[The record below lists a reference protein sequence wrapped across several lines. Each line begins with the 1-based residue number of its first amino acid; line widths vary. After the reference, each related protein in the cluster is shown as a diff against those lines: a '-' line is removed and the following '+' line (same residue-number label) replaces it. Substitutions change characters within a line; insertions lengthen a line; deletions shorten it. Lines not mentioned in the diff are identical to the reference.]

1 LEKQSTPLDTTIKK
15 LQDEIKALKKE
26 NYSLKEKLFV
36 EEVKHTV
43 KVPEAFAPIF
53 NKAEK
58 LVANY
63 FKDLKFNPSQGT
75 IEINKERYVLLR
87 ASALSYEFL
96 HSIKNLYKDRGE
108 EEAMNI
114 GKNILFDVAHVLG
127 NEDALNFHKKL
138 KLKDPISK
146 LSAGPVHFAYTGWA
160 SVDISAESN
169 PSPDNNFFIKYN
181 HPFSFEADSWLK
193 TNKKSDATVCI
204 MNAGYSS
211 GWCEASF
218 GIPLTAVEITCRAR
232 GDKHCTFIMAPPSQ
246 IDKYIPTKK
255 YSKQTITVPTFL
267 ERKTIEEKLQSS
279 LSEKE
284 FLIKEIHHRVKNNL
298 QIISSLLNLQAGA
311 IKDKE
316 AREKYRESVGRV
328 KSMAHIHE
336 MLYQTKNLSNIKADE
351 YLNELVNYI
360 GSTYNV
366 GKKIKVKLSIDP
378 DLKRI
383 DMNRAVPCGLLI
395 NELLS
400 NAFKYAFKNKKNG
413 SIHVDFKLL
422 KKQSHKFQLSVK
434 DDGIGLPGKVN
445 IDSPDTLGL
454 QLVQTLAEQLD
465 GTLKV
470 NHKKGTEFIIQF
482 S

>member
-1 LEKQSTPLDTTIKK
+1 MEKKIKK
-15 LQDEIKALKKE
+15 LEDEIKALQLE
-26 NYSLKEKLFV
+26 NRSLKEKFFV
-36 EEVKHTV
+36 DGNKHTV

-58 LVANY
+58 VVANY
-63 FKDLKFNPSQGT
+63 FKGLKFNPSQGT
-75 IEINKERYVLLR
+75 IYINKERYVLLR

-96 HSIKNLYKDRGE
+96 KSIKNLYKDRGE
-108 EEAMNI
+108 EEAMSI

-127 NEDALNFHKKL
+127 NEDAINFHKKL

-160 SVDISAESN
+160 FVDILPESR
-169 PSPDNNFFIKYN
+169 PSPDENYYIKYN

-193 TNKKSDATVCI
+193 TNKKSDTTVCI

-218 GIPLTAVEITCRAR
+218 GIPLTAVEISCRAR
-232 GDKHCTFIMAPPSQ
+232 GDKHCTFIMAPPHK
-246 IDKYIPTKK
+246 IDQYIPAQKH
-255 YSKQTITVPTFL
+255 SKQPISVPTFL
-267 ERKTIEEKLQSS
+267 ERKKIEEKLQSS
-279 LSEKE
+279 LNEKE

-298 QIISSLLNLQAGA
+298 QIISSLLNLQAGN

-316 AREKYRESVGRV
+316 AQEKYRESVGRV
-328 KSMAHIHE
+328 KSMALIHE

-351 YLNELVNYI
+351 YLNELVKYI

-366 GKKIKVKLSIDP
+366 GKKIKVNLSIDN

-400 NAFKYAFKNKKNG
+400 NAFKYAFENKKTG
-413 SIHVDFKLL
+413 SIHIDFKLL
-422 KKQSHKFQLSVK
+422 KKQDHKFQLSVK
-434 DDGIGLPGKVN
+434 DDGIGLPAKVKL
-445 IDSPDTLGL
+445 DSPDTLGL
-454 QLVQTLAEQLD
+454 QLVQTLVEQLD
-465 GTLKV
+465 GVLKV
-470 NHKKGTEFIIQF
+470 NQKKGTEFIIQF

>member
-1 LEKQSTPLDTTIKK
+1 MPNKAKIKQLE
-15 LQDEIKALKKE
+15 DEILQLKKE
-26 NYSLKEKLFV
+26 NKTLRENYFTPEAKN
-36 EEVKHTV
+36 TV
-43 KVPEAFAPIF
+43 KVPLAIAPIF
-53 NKAEK
+53 DKAEK
-58 LVANY
+58 IVANY
-63 FKDLKFNPSQGT
+63 FKGLKFNPSKGT
-75 IEINKERYVLLR
+75 IDIGKERYVLLR

-96 HSIKNLYKDRGE
+96 KSIKNLYKDRGE

-127 NEDALNFHKKL
+127 LEDAKNFHKKL

-160 SVDISAESN
+160 FVDILPESR
-169 PSPDNNFFIKYN
+169 PTPDENYFIKYH

-193 TNKKSDATVCI
+193 TKKKSDTTVCI

-218 GIPLTAVEITCRAR
+218 GIPLTAVEISCRAR
-232 GDKHCTFIMAPPSQ
+232 GDKHCTFIMAPPHK
-246 IDKYIPTKK
+246 IDKYLPEQKRA
-255 YSKQTITVPTFL
+255 KQSINVPTFL
-267 ERKTIEEKLQSS
+267 ERKAIEERLQAS
-279 LSEKE
+279 LNEKE

-298 QIISSLLNLQAGA
+298 QIISSLLNLQEGT

-328 KSMAHIHE
+328 KSMALIHE

-360 GSTYNV
+360 SNTYNV
-366 GKKIKVKLSIDP
+366 GKKIDVNLTIERS
-378 DLKRI
+378 LKRI

-400 NAFKYAFKNKKNG
+400 NAFKYAFYNKKKG
-413 SIHVDFKLL
+413 SIDIDFKFL
-422 KKQSHKFQLSVK
+422 KKGKYKFQLSVR
-434 DDGIGLPGKVN
+434 DNGVGLSSKVQL
-445 IDSPDTLGL
+445 DSPETLGL
-454 QLVQTLAEQLD
+454 QLVQTLVEQLD
-465 GTLKV
+465 GELEV
-470 NHKKGTEFIIQF
+470 RQKKGTEFIIQF

>member
-1 LEKQSTPLDTTIKK
+1 MPNKAKIKQLE
-15 LQDEIKALKKE
+15 DEILQLKRE
-26 NYSLKEKLFV
+26 NNVLREKLFV
-36 EEVKHTV
+36 PEADHTV
-43 KVPEAFAPIF
+43 KVPDKIAPIF

-58 LVANY
+58 IVSNY
-63 FKDLKFNPSQGT
+63 FKELKFNPSKGT
-75 IEINKERYVLLR
+75 IEIGKERYVLLR

-96 HSIKNLYKDRGE
+96 KSIKNLYKDRGE

-160 SVDISAESN
+160 FVDILPESR
-169 PSPDNNFFIKYN
+169 PIPDENYYIKYH

-193 TNKKSDATVCI
+193 INKKSDTPVCI

-218 GIPLTAVEITCRAR
+218 GIPLTAVEISCRAR
-232 GDKHCTFIMAPPSQ
+232 GDKHCTFIMAPPHK
-246 IDKYIPTKK
+246 IDKYLPEQKRA
-255 YSKQTITVPTFL
+255 KQPFSVPTFL
-267 ERKTIEEKLQSS
+267 ERKAIEEKLQAS
-279 LSEKE
+279 LNEKE

-298 QIISSLLNLQAGA
+298 QIISSLLNLQEGT

-328 KSMAHIHE
+328 KSMALIHE
-336 MLYQTKNLSNIKADE
+336 MLYQSKNLSNIKADE
-351 YLNELVNYI
+351 YLNELVKYI

-366 GKKIKVKLSIDP
+366 GKKIDVKLTIESG
-378 DLKRI
+378 LKRI

-400 NAFKYAFKNKKNG
+400 NAFKYAFLNKKKG
-413 SIHVDFKLL
+413 SIQVDFKFL
-422 KKQSHKFQLSVK
+422 KRGKHKFQLTVK
-434 DDGIGLPGKVN
+434 DNGVGIPSKVS
-445 IDSPDTLGL
+445 IDSPETLGL
-454 QLVQTLAEQLD
+454 QLVQTLVEQLEGD
-465 GTLKV
+465 LKV